1 MHVGNLGG
9 AGAVGVD
16 DDELGSALFPG
27 LGDVGHHIDL
37 GRDRVAAPDDDQ
49 VGFRDLPPV
58 DAALGAD
65 PNQPAGIR
73 QSVADRRVLARVA
86 HRMTQTLQPVAL
98 HQPHGAGIEM
108 RPHRFAAVAL
118 GGARQPFGDQIER
131 VVPRDRLIGGAT
143 DALVADPAQRHRK
156 PLGMVLPLGI
166 AADLGA
172 DHAVGVALRPRTAN
186 AADPIAVNAL
196 DLERTGA
203 RTIVR
208 ADAIDGVERQI
219 GAPARGLP
227 HNTSLSRARS
237 ISGGSRR
244 RR

>member
-1 MHVGNLGG
+1 M
-9 AGAVGVD
+9 A
-16 DDELGSALFPG
+16 SRRQYWTCPSYQ
-27 LGDVGHHIDL
+27 
-37 GRDRVAAPDDDQ
+37 RVAIECS
-49 VGFRDLPPV
+49 
-58 DAALGAD
+58 
-65 PNQPAGIR
+65 GI
-73 QSVADRRVLARVA
+73 
-86 HRMTQTLQPVAL
+86 
-98 HQPHGAGIEM
+98 
-108 RPHRFAAVAL
+108 
-118 GGARQPFGDQIER
+118 
-131 VVPRDRLIGGAT
+131 PRHSLIFKH
-143 DALVADPAQRHRK
+143 LS
-156 PLGMVLPLGI
+156 
-166 AADLGA
+166 
-172 DHAVGVALRPRTAN
+172 ALRPRTAN